1 MDKNSKILLLNLP
14 SPPYQEVYRD
24 TAGGFGIAFPSSK
37 NDYGDTTGKTLHP
50 FLPYA
55 SSVLLDA
62 GCEFNVLDCQNL
74 KLNKVEV
81 LNAIKK
87 ENPDIIF
94 SLLSLPSLKKDI
106 ALLNEIKRDNP
117 NISIIGVGTVCH
129 VLPDEVLRM
138 GGVDVILRDRYP
150 YVANLAN
157 LVRAVQESRRISSVS
172 GVSYIKEGK
181 IIHTPD
187 LPEVELSKFPPP
199 SYERIKLDGYESVTD
214 VNGESYLFISVLG
227 SKGCPHSCSYCPYP
241 VGFGRKPTYRT
252 PKQVVD
258 EIEYLRDI
266 RQIRGFVLREQSFT
280 LDLKRAE
287 EICDEIIRRKLD
299 IVWGC
304 ESRVDA
310 VSWELLKK
318 MKKSGCVRVHYGVE
332 SGDPELLKIAKPGV
346 TLEQIQKAFRITKE
360 AKIFAGAHLILGWP
374 DDNLKTLENTYKLV
388 SKIDPDF
395 VYWNYLTPYPGT
407 KIREIAQKNN
417 LILTNDWKY
426 YTSHTV
432 VMKTRYLNAQ
442 QLYMAERR
450 LIRNLAK
457 KKLQKLILQ
466 PDLNNLKFRPLISE
480 VKRLVGRIFFP
491 KKTSS

>member
-14 SPPYQEVYRD
+14 SPPNLDIYRD
-24 TAGGFGIAFPSSK
+24 AAGGFGVSFPCSR
-37 NDYGDTTGKTLHP
+37 NDYGENMEKTLHP

-62 GCEFNVLDCQNL
+62 ECEFNVLDCQNL

-94 SLLSLPSLKKDI
+94 SLLNLPSLKKDLE
-106 ALLNEIKRDNP
+106 LLNEIKRDNP

-129 VLPDEVLRM
+129 VLPNEILRM

-150 YVANLAN
+150 HVENLAN
-157 LVRAVQESRRISSVS
+157 LVRAVQGSRRISDV
-172 GVSYIKEGK
+172 GNVSYIKEGR

-187 LPEVELSKFPPP
+187 LPEVDLSKFPPP

-214 VNGESYLFISVLG
+214 LNGERNLSIFVLG
-227 SKGCPHSCSYCPYP
+227 SKGCPYQCIYCPYP
-241 VGFGRKPTYRT
+241 VGFGRKPSYRT

-258 EIEYLRDI
+258 EIEYLHTARK
-266 RQIRGFVLREQSFT
+266 IRGFVLREQSFT

-287 EICDEIIRRKLD
+287 EICDEIIRRNLD

-304 ESRVDA
+304 EARVDA
-310 VSWELLKK
+310 VSRELLKK
-318 MKKSGCVRVHYGVE
+318 MKKSGCIRVHYGVE
-332 SGDPELLKIAKPGV
+332 SGDPEILKIAKPGV
-346 TLEQIQKAFRITKE
+346 TLERIKKAFRMTKE
-360 AKIFAGAHLILGWP
+360 AKILTGAHMILGWP
-374 DDNLKTLENTYKLV
+374 NDNLKTVENTYKLIAKV
-388 SKIDPDF
+388 DPDS
-395 VYWNYLTPYPGT
+395 VYWNFLTPYPGT

-417 LILTNDWKY
+417 LILTNDWSH

-432 VMKTRYLNAQ
+432 VMKTKHLNAQ

-450 LIRNLAK
+450 IIRNLAK
-457 KKLQKLILQ
+457 KKLWKLILQ
-466 PDLNNLKFRPLISE
+466 SDINNLKKFRPIISE
-480 VKRLVGRIFFP
+480 TKGLVGRIFFP
-491 KKTSS
+491 QKC